1 MKQTQNIL
9 LLYCFFFLISFSEE
23 DIITNP
29 IKTDK
34 DSNPVDCRIIYKS
47 ITAEITSSSL
57 TLNIL
62 NNFVKFPHNAYL
74 LSQPTFVFLNEGG
87 FNNMFL
93 GDRYFKFDFYEDE
106 IKANS
111 IINPGNLPSDISNIK
126 FTDYIM
132 HIEYRG
138 TTKQKDN
145 MCKID
150 SNENIFYRKDGQN
163 LYFYYKYMGKSFSVN
178 FGDIDEQVSC
188 KVIKEA
194 LYVCAFSQNSQIQ
207 LKFLVLIYY
216 ENLNAEARE
225 LKVIDTISVF
235 KLNNHDNAI
244 LYNTSDSNYK
254 ILCGR
259 NVQYNDIKCCAIEFN
274 FEYTPGMSSFTTT
287 PFTAYD
293 IATGYETSFLYNED
307 YCNSVKFNSEFLVC
321 CKKDNNIVCDR
332 RDENQFLLINRFN
345 LEFPFQ
351 ISNVSLEKG
360 EDNLN

>member
-9 LLYCFFFLISFSEE
+9 LLFSLFFLISFSEE

-62 NNFVKFPHNAYL
+62 KNFVKFPHNAYL

-150 SNENIFYRKDGQN
+150 SNENIFYGKDGQN

-178 FGDIDEQVSC
+178 FGDIDEQS
-188 KVIKEA
+188 I
-194 LYVCAFSQNSQIQ
+194 
-207 LKFLVLIYY
+207 
-216 ENLNAEARE
+216 
-225 LKVIDTISVF
+225 
-235 KLNNHDNAI
+235 
-244 LYNTSDSNYK
+244 
-254 ILCGR
+254 
-259 NVQYNDIKCCAIEFN
+259 
-274 FEYTPGMSSFTTT
+274 M
-287 PFTAYD
+287 
-293 IATGYETSFLYNED
+293 
-307 YCNSVKFNSEFLVC
+307 
-321 CKKDNNIVCDR
+321 
-332 RDENQFLLINRFN
+332 
-345 LEFPFQ
+345 
-351 ISNVSLEKG
+351 
-360 EDNLN
+360 